1 MLLVLCRVMTGGR
14 LRDARWLEPRG
25 RWRLSPAV
33 LALLAVGLVVRLL
46 WVLIHPVQPVSDFDA
61 YHQHAATLAA
71 DGTYGYR
78 DGEPG
83 AYWAP
88 GWPVLLAGLYLV
100 LGAHPQLGALLGV
113 TLEWGAIAIAAA
125 TATRLLRPGFAAG
138 AAAAMCFYP
147 AAIAYGPVL
156 GAEHLTAPLF
166 TGLVCLVAFARP
178 SLHTAA
184 VAGLL
189 GGALLLVR
197 AEFGVTAAVVIAVW
211 LLRGV
216 PRRRVPALGAMT
228 LAGALVFVAPW
239 TARNALTFGE
249 FIPASAKGGLTFYLA
264 TVAPDYSEPPV
275 VARLG
280 VTSTTDPG
288 AHDRMWWRR
297 GLENVGDDP
306 PRWLAY
312 DLRRIYSQ
320 YGEESEMLHWGGIE
334 AALPRRVALAYW
346 LVVVAFALL
355 GLATIVARRRR
366 LDPAW
371 SYIAGS
377 ILAVSL
383 LKLAFIVN
391 ERDRLP
397 LTYLLIVVAG
407 LGAQQVADAAP
418 GQRRPSAG

>member
-1 MLLVLCRVMTGGR
+1 L
-14 LRDARWLEPRG
+14 
-25 RWRLSPAV
+25 
-33 LALLAVGLVVRLL
+33 LALLAVGLAVRLL
-46 WVLIHPVQPVSDFDA
+46 WVLVHPVQPVSDFDA

-71 DGTYGYR
+71 DGTYSYR

-113 TLEWGAIAIAAA
+113 MLEWGAIAIAAVA
-125 TATRLLRPGFAAG
+125 ATRLLRPVFAAG
-138 AAAAMCFYP
+138 AVAAMCFYP

-156 GAEHLTAPLF
+156 GTEHLTALLF
-166 TGLVCLVAFARP
+166 TGVICLMGFERP
-178 SLHTAA
+178 SLRTTAL
-184 VAGLL
+184 AGLL

-197 AEFGVTAAVVIAVW
+197 AEFGVTVALVIAVW
-211 LLRGV
+211 LVRGV
-216 PRRRVPALGAMT
+216 APRRVPALAAMT
-228 LAGALVFVAPW
+228 LAGALVCVGPW
-239 TARNALTFGE
+239 TVRNALTFGE

-264 TVAPDYSEPPV
+264 TVAPDYSEPPI

-280 VTSTTDPG
+280 VTSTTHPG
-288 AHDRMWWRR
+288 AQDRMWLRR
-297 GLENVGDDP
+297 GLDNVADDP
-306 PRWLAY
+306 ARWLAY

-320 YGEESEMLHWGGIE
+320 YGEEKEMLHWGRI
-334 AALPRRVALAYW
+334 AASVPRRVALAYW

-355 GLATIVARRRR
+355 GLATIMTRRRR

-397 LTYLLIVVAG
+397 LTYLLILVAG
-407 LGAQQVADAAP
+407 LGAQRVADAAP
-418 GQRRPSAG
+418 GPRKRPGRRENPTPPTSTAQRLRGPRSGQGTA